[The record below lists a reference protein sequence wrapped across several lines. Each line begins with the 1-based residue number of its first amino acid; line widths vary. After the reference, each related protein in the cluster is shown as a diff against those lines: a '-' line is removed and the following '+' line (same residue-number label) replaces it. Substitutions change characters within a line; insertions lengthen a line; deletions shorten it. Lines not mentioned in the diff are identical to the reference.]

1 MVTPGLSA
9 REAAGDTAAPVR
21 YVNHHGN
28 LLFYNYHGNLL
39 LHDYTCTQCVMYICR
54 KIDDLTLVL

>member
-1 MVTPGLSA
+1 MVTLGLSA
-9 REAAGDTAAPVR
+9 SEAAGNTAAPVR

-39 LHDYTCTQCVMYICR
+39 LYNYTIIRVHS
-54 KIDDLTLVL
+54 VLCKSVVR